1 MTKENDMGVCQ
12 IILITIYVL
21 GLGITLANHGKP
33 KEGEYNFWMS
43 LLSYGIVMILLWG
56 GGFFK

>member
-1 MTKENDMGVCQ
+1 MRVCQ
-12 IILITIYVL
+12 IILIALYVL

-33 KEGEYNFWMS
+33 REGEHNFWVS
-43 LLSYGIVMILLWG
+43 LLTFGIIMILLWG

>member
-1 MTKENDMGVCQ
+1 MGVCQ

-43 LLSYGIVMILLWG
+43 LLSYGIIMILLWG